1 MKNISPRLLSLAFAA
16 SLTLTAACAS
26 GVRHVRVLQTTDV
39 HGAWST
45 RLDAH
50 GKPLPGGAAQ
60 LAGIVAKARED
71 SPVLLVDS
79 GDLWSGTLLADRNEG
94 KPGIEVYNVLGYDAA
109 AVGNHDFDYGP
120 VGTARRGADPFGAL
134 EARLRE
140 AKFPLL
146 AANLRDRKTGK
157 LPAWDNLHA
166 SVILT
171 RGGFK
176 VGVIGVI
183 TTETPGITFPYVGQR
198 LEFLEPAPVVRDEAA
213 RLRAQEHVDLVLV
226 LAHLGGECH
235 DFSNPDD
242 VSSCHGDSELFTL
255 ARALPAGSVDAIFGG
270 HTHRQVAHR
279 VNGIALLQAGAK
291 ERAVAALD
299 IRQLAEGRPVLTIQ
313 PFIPVQGPTN
323 GALAKRVAKVLAP
336 YESEVTK
343 IRAEDLGARVA
354 RPLTRQRGVGS
365 DLGSFLCDALLAKN
379 PSRNICLLNAGGL
392 RANIAAGP
400 LTYGA
405 LYDALPFGNRAAYA
419 EVPGR
424 VLREILR
431 AGTTGAHGV
440 VQVGGLDVAYD
451 RAKDHCPTVDRN
463 GDGHMGPEDRDR
475 LVTATLADGKPIDPA
490 ATYHV
495 ITSSFLA
502 SGGDGYGPLLAKLP
516 KGAVQ
521 IREDDLPMREQVAA
535 WVRATHPLINSADN
549 PVAPKP
555 RVRATGVE
563 PTYPCP
569 ALKGSSKAE

>member
-1 MKNISPRLLSLAFAA
+1 MKNLAQRLSSLLLAA
-16 SLTLTAACAS
+16 SLALGVSACAS

-45 RLDAH
+45 RLDAQ

-60 LAGIVAKARED
+60 LASVVSRARDEG
-71 SPVLLVDS
+71 PVLLVDS

-94 KPGIEVYNVLGYDAA
+94 KPGVELYNALGYDAVA
-109 AVGNHDFDYGP
+109 LGNHDFDYGP
-120 VGTARRGADPFGAL
+120 VGTSRRGADPFGAL

-140 AKFPLL
+140 ARFPLL
-146 AANLRDRKTGK
+146 AANLRDRETGK

-166 SVILT
+166 SVVLQ

-176 VGVIGVI
+176 VGIIGVI
-183 TTETPGITFPYVGQR
+183 TTETPEITFPYVGQR
-198 LEFLEPAPVVRDEAA
+198 LEFLDPAPVIREEAA

-226 LAHLGGECH
+226 LAHLGGQCR

-242 VSSCHGDSELFTL
+242 LSRCKEDSELFTL

-313 PFIPVQGPTN
+313 PFVPVKGPVD
-323 GALAKRVAKVLAP
+323 GPLARRVAQILAP
-336 YESEVTK
+336 YEGEVAK
-343 IRAEDLGARVA
+343 IRAEDLGGRVA
-354 RPLTRQRGVGS
+354 RPLTRERGVGS
-365 DLGSFLCDALLAKN
+365 DLGAFVCDALLAKN
-379 PSRNICLLNAGGL
+379 PSRNVCLLNSGGL
-392 RANIAAGP
+392 RANIPAGP
-400 LTYGA
+400 LTYGE
-405 LYDALPFGNRAAYA
+405 LYDALPFGNRAAYV

-440 VQVGGLDVAYD
+440 VQVGGLDVVYD

-463 GDGHMGPEDRDR
+463 GDGHIDAEDRDR
-475 LVTATLADGKPIDPA
+475 LVRATLADGSPIDPE

-502 SGGDGYGPLLAKLP
+502 SGGDGFGPLLAKLGE
-516 KGAVQ
+516 GAVQ

-535 WVRATHPLINSADN
+535 WVRATHPLINSADK

-555 RVRATGVE
+555 RVRAKGVE

-569 ALKGSSKAE
+569 ALPAKP